1 MQTFLKPFTAF
12 TSLAHTGN
20 VAFDIGGGGYNNIN
34 EKSGGDTNESFYG
47 QGFSA

>member
-1 MQTFLKPFTAF
+1 MKYENNKVRDLNIAY
-12 TSLAHTGN
+12 
-20 VAFDIGGGGYNNIN
+20 IGGGGYNNIN

>member
-20 VAFDIGGGGYNNIN
+20 VAFDIGQEYRHAHLA
-34 EKSGGDTNESFYG
+34 E
-47 QGFSA
+47 GFCQHL